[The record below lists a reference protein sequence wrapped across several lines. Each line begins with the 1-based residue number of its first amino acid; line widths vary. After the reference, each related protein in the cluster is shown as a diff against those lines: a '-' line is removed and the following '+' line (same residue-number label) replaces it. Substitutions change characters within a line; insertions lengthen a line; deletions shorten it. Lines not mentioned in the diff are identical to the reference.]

1 MLAAAQNR
9 NPRDK
14 LRGALRAVRFVVR
27 MQIGAREWAKHER
40 VRQRLAE
47 CYEGMEREERIGRM
61 REQWRAGVGR
71 EQGQGQREL
80 GQREQRVLEV
90 E

>member
-1 MLAAAQNR
+1 
-9 NPRDK
+9 
-14 LRGALRAVRFVVR
+14 VRFVVR
-27 MQIGAREWAKHER
+27 LQIGARQWAKHER

-61 REQWRAGVGR
+61 REQWRAGQGR
-71 EQGQGQREL
+71 EQGQREQ
-80 GQREQRVLEV
+80 GREQRVVEV

>member
-1 MLAAAQNR
+1 M
-9 NPRDK
+9 
-14 LRGALRAVRFVVR
+14 RFVVR
-27 MQIGAREWAKHER
+27 MQIGARQWAKHER

-61 REQWRAGVGR
+61 REQWKAGVGR
-71 EQGQGQREL
+71 GQKEEVGR
-80 GQREQRVLEV
+80 REQRVLEV

>member
-1 MLAAAQNR
+1 MLAAGAAQNR

-27 MQIGAREWAKHER
+27 MQIGARQWAKHER

-71 EQGQGQREL
+71 GQKEEVGR
-80 GQREQRVLEV
+80 REQRVLEV

>member
-1 MLAAAQNR
+1 MQK
-9 NPRDK
+9 NPRDR

-27 MQIGAREWAKHER
+27 LQIGARQWAKHER

-61 REQWRAGVGR
+61 REQWRAGQGRGR
-71 EQGQGQREL
+71 EQREQVQR
-80 GQREQRVLEV
+80 GEQRVVEV